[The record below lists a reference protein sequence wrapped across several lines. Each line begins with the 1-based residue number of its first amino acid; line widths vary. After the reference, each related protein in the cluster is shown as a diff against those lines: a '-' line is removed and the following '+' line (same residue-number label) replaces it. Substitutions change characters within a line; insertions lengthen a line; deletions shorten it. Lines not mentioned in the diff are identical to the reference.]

1 MGKFERI
8 FAALEAL
15 PEDRREEI
23 AAILEDLFYGDVHP
37 REYALSDAQIA
48 DLHQRVL
55 DPGPLASDA
64 QVGAFFAQFKA

>member
-23 AAILEDLFYGDVHP
+23 AAVLEDLFYGDVHP
-37 REYALSDAQIA
+37 REYALSDEQIA
-48 DLHQRVL
+48 DLLESVR
-55 DPGPLASDA
+55 DTETE
-64 QVGAFFAQFKA
+64 AFFA